1 MISLRII
8 TIIFEK
14 KNNYHL
20 SEADNPPK
28 SNAADNG
35 EEVALII
42 FKLIRL
48 QTIDSIL
55 FQKDTYPSIIRALV
69 LLVVLSCKDD
79 PESR

>member
-1 MISLRII
+1 MK
-8 TIIFEK
+8 K

-48 QTIDSIL
+48 KQSDSIL
-55 FQKDTYPSIIRALV
+55 FQKGNLPFHHTSTCIACCTFMQRRSRIALV
-69 LLVVLSCKDD
+69 NNKV
-79 PESR
+79 